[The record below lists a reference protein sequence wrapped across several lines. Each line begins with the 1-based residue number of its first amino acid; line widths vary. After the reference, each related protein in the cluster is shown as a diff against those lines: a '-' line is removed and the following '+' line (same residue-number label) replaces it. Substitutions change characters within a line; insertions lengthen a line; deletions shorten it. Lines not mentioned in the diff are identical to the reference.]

1 LKLEIGNWEEQY
13 KSMKA
18 KFLISTF
25 RERLLKYSTQSSF
38 APKQIS
44 ACPKSIFF
52 NAGNSF
58 SLFTDVKI
66 CEKAISF

>member
-1 LKLEIGNWEEQY
+1 MNWQSTYNVSNPADPKTAIRFSVDLFEALEQLFSI
-13 KSMKA
+13 A
-18 KFLISTF
+18 V
-25 RERLLKYSTQSSF
+25 LL
-38 APKQIS
+38 IS

-66 CEKAISF
+66 YEKEIYEC